1 MRKRILRPRKND
13 LKEVVERRNKRLIN
27 FFSLCGYPVRLIA
40 DENSPAIVIED
51 KHVLNAYVHN
61 FELRFTDSYNQGNII
76 YTIKLSENPNF
87 DKNKVVSC
95 IEDYPKRELSKI
107 LLSGSSPKLFLSG
120 YNFLNKEEKLGK
132 YPVFAAYIPKVYFT
146 EEKAKEITD
155 ELTSLGYDVQTI

>member
-27 FFSLCGYPVRLIA
+27 FFSLCGYPLRLIA

-51 KHVLNAYVHN
+51 KYVLNAYVHN

-95 IEDYPKRELSKI
+95 IED
-107 LLSGSSPKLFLSG
+107 
-120 YNFLNKEEKLGK
+120 
-132 YPVFAAYIPKVYFT
+132 
-146 EEKAKEITD
+146 
-155 ELTSLGYDVQTI
+155 